1 MPRYAGVL
9 LDLFGTL
16 VLAEPERL
24 PVLRIGATSVRT
36 TVGALGT
43 LLAAYAPGVS
53 AEAFWHAL
61 AGVSEEMNQRRLR
74 EHVEEPSR
82 ERFRRALARVGCDAE
97 ACREGGA
104 ALARAHHR
112 ALADVIVLP
121 AGARGAARRAARA
134 PPSWRSSATSTTPR
148 RAFEILA
155 APRRPRRGS
164 TRSSCR
170 SRSGCGSRIPL
181 MVETRAP
188 RARRRAGRGAHGRR
202 HLRRGRRGGA
212 RRRRRRRV
220 DRSRGARACRPAPCR
235 RASSFAVA
243 ARARSGAGL
252 SARAPDALQT
262 RRGDGAPVDAALE
275 ALAQQRDGVDPER
288 RAAGPSRCRA
298 AADAS
303 GRVAIDLER
312 RDQEVDRQVVRQHAR
327 CVRRGSAAG
336 GRW

>member
-36 TVGALGT
+36 TIGALGP

-53 AEAFWHAL
+53 GEAFWHAL

-121 AGARGAARRAARA
+121 PAHLALLDELRARHRVAVVSNFDDTNAV
-134 PPSWRSSATSTTPR
+134 
-148 RAFEILA
+148 FEILHRHGVLGRVDTVVVSESLGLRK
-155 APRRPRRGS
+155 PH
-164 TRSSCR
+164 
-170 SRSGCGSRIPL
+170 PL
-181 MVETRAP
+181 MVESA
-188 RARRRAGRGAHGRR
+188 
-202 HLRRGRRGGA
+202 LRSLD
-212 RRRRRRRV
+212 V
-220 DRSRGARACRPAPCR
+220 
-235 RASSFAVA
+235 
-243 ARARSGAGL
+243 
-252 SARAPDALQT
+252 APDAALMV
-262 RRGDGAPVDAALE
+262 GDTFAEDVEAAHAAGVDAAWLARE
-275 ALAQQRDGVDPER
+275 AQGIPPGATPPRFVLGSLPELAQVLD
-288 RAAGPSRCRA
+288 
-298 AADAS
+298 
-303 GRVAIDLER
+303 
-312 RDQEVDRQVVRQHAR
+312 
-327 CVRRGSAAG
+327 
-336 GRW
+336 

>member
-24 PVLRIGATSVRT
+24 PVLRIGATSVRS

-112 ALADVIVLP
+112 ALADVTVLP
-121 AGARGAARRAARA
+121 PEHLALLDELRARHRVAVVSNFDDTNAV
-134 PPSWRSSATSTTPR
+134 
-148 RAFEILA
+148 FEILHRHGVLGRVDTVVVSESLGLRK
-155 APRRPRRGS
+155 PH
-164 TRSSCR
+164 
-170 SRSGCGSRIPL
+170 PL
-181 MVETRAP
+181 MVESA
-188 RARRRAGRGAHGRR
+188 
-202 HLRRGRRGGA
+202 LRSL
-212 RRRRRRRV
+212 
-220 DRSRGARACRPAPCR
+220 D
-235 RASSFAVA
+235 VA
-243 ARARSGAGL
+243 
-252 SARAPDALQT
+252 Q
-262 RRGDGAPVDAALE
+262 DAALMVGDTFAE
-275 ALAQQRDGVDPER
+275 DIEAAHAAGIDAAWLDRAARGVPPGAVPPRFVFRSLPELRAALA
-288 RAAGPSRCRA
+288 
-298 AADAS
+298 
-303 GRVAIDLER
+303 
-312 RDQEVDRQVVRQHAR
+312 
-327 CVRRGSAAG
+327 
-336 GRW
+336 

>member
-24 PVLRIGATSVRT
+24 PVLRIGATSVRS

-112 ALADVIVLP
+112 ALADVVVLP
-121 AGARGAARRAARA
+121 PEHLALLDELRARHRVAVVSNFDDTNAV
-134 PPSWRSSATSTTPR
+134 
-148 RAFEILA
+148 FEILHRHGVLGRVDTVVVSESLGLRK
-155 APRRPRRGS
+155 PH
-164 TRSSCR
+164 
-170 SRSGCGSRIPL
+170 PL
-181 MVETRAP
+181 MVESA
-188 RARRRAGRGAHGRR
+188 
-202 HLRRGRRGGA
+202 LRSL
-212 RRRRRRRV
+212 
-220 DRSRGARACRPAPCR
+220 D
-235 RASSFAVA
+235 VA
-243 ARARSGAGL
+243 
-252 SARAPDALQT
+252 Q
-262 RRGDGAPVDAALE
+262 DAALMVGDTFAE
-275 ALAQQRDGVDPER
+275 DIEAAHAAGIDAAWLDRAARGVPPSAVPPRFVFRSLPELRAALA
-288 RAAGPSRCRA
+288 
-298 AADAS
+298 
-303 GRVAIDLER
+303 
-312 RDQEVDRQVVRQHAR
+312 
-327 CVRRGSAAG
+327 
-336 GRW
+336 